1 MKRVLLYLTFFV
13 IAMATGV
20 VLDASGVTIGGKSL
34 FVAISLTASALV
46 LVGNAIIKKTTRGIP
61 FCLLVLL
68 ISAIFILKEF
78 TPLDMT
84 TLWVLVPLSLSV
96 ALGFAGL
103 VTYKDKLM
111 FLLGTWGIVVSAGLT
126 IGVFYSYLV
135 GGALVIAC
143 IIVAII
149 VKLVKREKKYEIPLI
164 SINERAKQ
172 LKEMD
177 E

>member
-13 IAMATGV
+13 IAMATGI
-20 VLDASGVTIGGKSL
+20 VLDASGVTIGDKSL

-111 FLLGTWGIVVSAGLT
+111 FLLGAWGVVISAGLT

-135 GGALVIAC
+135 GGAFVIAC